1 MLSLWARELLWEV
14 VTIFFHCNPG
24 CLLFL
29 SYNWPWES
37 KPISVARPR
46 RIHMHIFD
54 LHVCIFAI
62 SSANYDHCKIEVKRF
77 TGLIYIVTVT
87 VIFNKTSSLV
97 PIFIVHPLVL
107 CKVLVS
113 ITLTKFS
120 LIVSRATRPW
130 FLHCAIHL
138 CTMPMLITQHKLI
151 YKGAITGKETGTWTD
166 WCFFF
171 MEDSRFALNL

>member
-1 MLSLWARELLWEV
+1 
-14 VTIFFHCNPG
+14 
-24 CLLFL
+24 
-29 SYNWPWES
+29 
-37 KPISVARPR
+37 
-46 RIHMHIFD
+46 MHIFD

-120 LIVSRATRPW
+120 LIVSRATRP
-130 FLHCAIHL
+130 
-138 CTMPMLITQHKLI
+138 
-151 YKGAITGKETGTWTD
+151 
-166 WCFFF
+166 
-171 MEDSRFALNL
+171 